1 MLRFA
6 TLLHP
11 QPSNRGNMEIKRLL
25 SSITVRLQ
33 STCIFL
39 SVVGVAFG
47 VKSYWHIREK
57 FGIEAS
63 EPFYE
68 DLLLQVGAALVVNI
82 IVALVLYQVVTKP
95 IKVLGETMR
104 ALTQNKLDV
113 PVPYIKQSTEIGSMA
128 RKVEVFKNNAIEKV
142 ELERNQQ
149 ENEKRMQAEKK
160 KAMQD
165 LANNFENRVQSIINE
180 VISTVTGLKSTSQEM
195 SSAIDNANNKASTVA
210 QTAEATSHNVNSVA
224 SSVEEMSATV
234 REVANQITHSTQSV
248 KEAVQAKDRAN
259 QVSETLEQ
267 AATKIGEIVE
277 LILAIAGQINLLAL
291 NATIESARAGEAGKG
306 FAVVANEVKSLANQT
321 TKATDDISNQVV
333 NIQSVSKQV
342 IQSLATINDA
352 IHEVDELSSSISES
366 IRQQTAATNEIA
378 QNMVSAAQRTTQIS
392 TDIVDVRQASGVAT
406 ESSQRVL
413 DAVSVLSSQANKLQQ
428 EVGSFLREV
437 KTA

>member
-11 QPSNRGNMEIKRLL
+11 QPSNRGNMEIRRLL

-47 VKSYWHIREK
+47 VKSYWHIREQ

-63 EPFYE
+63 QPFYH
-68 DLLLQVGAALVVNI
+68 DLLMQVGAALVVNI
-82 IVALVLYQVVTKP
+82 IVALVLYQIVTKP

-113 PVPYIKQSTEIGSMA
+113 GVPYVNQSTEIGSMA

-142 ELERNQQ
+142 ELEKKQQ

-165 LANNFENRVQSIINE
+165 LANNFENRVQGIINE

-392 TDIVDVRQASGVAT
+392 TDIGDVRQASGVAT

-413 DAVSVLSSQANKLQQ
+413 DAVSVLSSQANKLQE

>member
-1 MLRFA
+1 
-6 TLLHP
+6 
-11 QPSNRGNMEIKRLL
+11 MEIRRLL

-68 DLLLQVGAALVVNI
+68 DLLLQVGAALLVNI

-142 ELERNQQ
+142 ELEKKQQ

-165 LANNFENRVQSIINE
+165 LANNFENRVQGIINE

-413 DAVSVLSSQANKLQQ
+413 DAVSVLSSQANKLQE